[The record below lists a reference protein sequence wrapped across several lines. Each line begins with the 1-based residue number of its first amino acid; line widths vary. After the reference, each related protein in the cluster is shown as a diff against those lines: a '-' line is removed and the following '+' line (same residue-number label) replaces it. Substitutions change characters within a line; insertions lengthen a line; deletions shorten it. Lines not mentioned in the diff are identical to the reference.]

1 MITLQIKM
9 GIVVSDALT
18 LANGIDVSDYYV
30 NIDDIL
36 IQKSNVDDFKY
47 SVTGEARYFAT
58 KQARDQFKS
67 KIDTRKLVI
76 ATSNVSNIHE
86 QLYTELKNGFET
98 YEDVFENPTEQ

>member
-1 MITLQIKM
+1 M
-9 GIVVSDALT
+9 GIIVADART
-18 LANGIDVSDYYV
+18 LENGIVVSDYYV

-47 SVTGEARYFAT
+47 TVTGQARYFAT

-98 YEDVFENPTEQ
+98 YEDVFESSN